1 MPLAGWV
8 TLIAVVVT
16 VAFVALALIRVI
28 INLTHVTHTLDE
40 GFDIVSD
47 IPNLTRPVPEVIS
60 SVNTNLAPVRQRAE
74 SVPR

>member
-40 GFDIVSD
+40 GFSIVND